1 VLDGVIVIAAFILN
15 PRARKRRELEAT
27 TVLQANA
34 PRSLSLTPTIVG
46 VVEDSQ
52 GAAEKEGKEMRSDES
67 PAQLNCLEAGNISQV
82 LREV

>member
-1 VLDGVIVIAAFILN
+1 MLDGVIVIAAFILN

-27 TVLQANA
+27 TVAQVNA

-52 GAAEKEGKEMRSDES
+52 GAAEKERKEVRSDES
-67 PAQLNCLEAGNISQV
+67 PAQLNCLEAGDIAQV